1 MTLKSTLNRLSGVG
15 ICSSSVLAATAALL
29 IACSAPAFPQ
39 SDPNYP
45 GGGAKEA
52 APAQEM
58 PGGMM
63 GGRSMMGMMMRGGGM
78 MGMMGGQGMMGVME
92 SCPMMGGTAHSE
104 GRIAFLKAELAI
116 TDQQKE
122 VWDAYA
128 AALKKNLEGMR
139 GMRLAMMKVMQAK
152 SPVERLD
159 AHVAAME
166 SRLAALRELKPALA
180 NLYSALSEEQRKKA
194 DEFLT
199 GMGCMM

>member
-63 GGRSMMGMMMRGGGM
+63 GGRGMMGMMMRGGGM
-78 MGMMGGQGMMGVME
+78 MGMME

-180 NLYSALSEEQRKKA
+180 NLYSALSEEQRRKA
-194 DEFLT
+194 DELLT

>member
-1 MTLKSTLNRLSGVG
+1 MTLKSTLNRLSEVG

-63 GGRSMMGMMMRGGGM
+63 GGRGMMGMMMRGGGM
-78 MGMMGGQGMMGVME
+78 MGMME

-139 GMRLAMMKVMQAK
+139 GMRPAMMKVMQAK

-180 NLYSALSEEQRKKA
+180 NLYSALSEEQRRKA
-194 DEFLT
+194 DELLT